1 MTLVSS
7 DSEYKRLTRNIRSLS
22 FFYYLFRSFFMSVSL
37 LFTVLVTL
45 VEEEGRR
52 HRSQDEGCEIYNKL
66 N

>member
-1 MTLVSS
+1 
-7 DSEYKRLTRNIRSLS
+7 
-22 FFYYLFRSFFMSVSL
+22 MSVSL